1 MDDISIK
8 NITKED
14 FNKAFFKSQIE
25 RILSKIFKSNDSL
38 LSFREIV
45 SYIKIN
51 NQYYK
56 GMQEVEINNI
66 LGSEDRYR
74 DFDKKFLPKRQELRG
89 RWESIDA
96 AHYKDI
102 ILPPIQL
109 YQIGNIYFVRDGNH
123 RVSVAKLQGREFID
137 AEVIELKTNIEV
149 NANTTI
155 EDLKNIVIEEE
166 RKSFLDVTKLD
177 EYRDTSILRF
187 SFIGKFDQVYSHIE
201 VHKYFLGIE
210 NNRDFTFL
218 EAMLSWYDR
227 FFIPIIDE
235 IKNEKLIK
243 LFPDMTVADLY
254 VLTIKYWD
262 DLKTETGDDIEISDA
277 VKSYKNQY
285 KKENKKD
292 FFGFFKNKCEEK
304 KEKDKKD

>member
-8 NITKED
+8 SIAKED

-25 RILSKIFKSNDSL
+25 RIFGKIFKANDSL
-38 LSFREIV
+38 LSFKEIV

-56 GMQEVEINNI
+56 GMQEVEIKDI
-66 LGSEDRYR
+66 LGSEERYR
-74 DFDKKFLPKRQELRG
+74 DFDKKFLPKRQELRN
-89 RWESIDA
+89 RWESIDEA
-96 AHYKDI
+96 YYKDI

-123 RVSVAKLQGREFID
+123 RVSVAKLQGKEFID
-137 AEVIELKTNIEV
+137 AEVIELKTDVEV
-149 NANTTI
+149 TLNTTV
-155 EDLKNIVIEEE
+155 EDLKNIVIKEEK
-166 RKSFLDVTKLD
+166 KSFLEVTKLD
-177 EYRDTSILRF
+177 QYRDISMLNF

-227 FFIPIIDE
+227 FFIPIIEE
-235 IKNEKLIK
+235 IKNEKLLK
-243 LFPDMTVADLY
+243 LFPDMTAADLY
-254 VLTIKYWD
+254 ALTIKYWD
-262 DLKTETGDDIEISDA
+262 ELKAETGDTVNLSDA
-277 VKSYKNQY
+277 VKSYKNQH
-285 KKENKKD
+285 KKD
-292 FFGFFKNKCEEK
+292 GKKGLFGFLK
-304 KEKDKKD
+304 KKDEKREGE

>member
-1 MDDISIK
+1 MNNISIK

-25 RILSKIFKSNDSL
+25 RILNRIFKTNDSL

-45 SYIKIN
+45 GYIKIN

-56 GMQEVEINNI
+56 GMQVVKIKDI

-74 DFDKKFLPKRQELRG
+74 DFNKKFLPKRQELRN
-89 RWESIDA
+89 RWESIDE

-102 ILPPIQL
+102 ILPPIHL

-123 RVSVAKLQGREFID
+123 RVSVAKLQGKEFID
-137 AEVIELKTNIEV
+137 AEVIELKTDIKIT
-149 NANTTI
+149 ANTTV

-166 RKSFLDVTKLD
+166 RKSFLEVTKLD
-177 EYRDTSILRF
+177 EYRDISTLHF
-187 SFIGKFDQVYSHIE
+187 SFIGKFDQIYSHIE

-227 FFIPIIDE
+227 FFIPIIEE
-235 IKNEKLIK
+235 IKNEKLLK
-243 LFPDMTVADLY
+243 LFPDMTAADLY

-262 DLKTETGDDIEISDA
+262 ELKVETGDSVNLSDA
-277 VKSYKNQY
+277 VKSYKKQQ
-285 KKENKKD
+285 KKENKKT
-292 FFGFFKNKCEEK
+292 FFGLFKNKNQEMEK
-304 KEKDKKD
+304 K